1 MYEHRKMDVHYTMSG
16 FLLETSEFV
25 ISLSQELSL
34 LLIYIL
40 YRLDS

>member
-25 ISLSQELSL
+25 ISLLQELSL
-34 LLIYIL
+34 MLMYIL